1 MIIPTKDQQGNPN
14 GYLHLLWN
22 ANEQPDMRPD
32 QVYLTVIAPGCC
44 KGPHLHH
51 KRRGWFHVIK
61 GEVRIRIV
69 NYERNSITGALLGGE
84 GLQSIGVAPGEGAC
98 LYNAGQGEAWVIN
111 MPSPAYD
118 PNDPDEHVPENWQHP
133 DWWLKI
139 QEGR

>member
-44 KGPHLHH
+44 KGPHLHY

-61 GEVRIRIV
+61 GEVAVRVETRLADPYIDKRLVCRGDWISV
-69 NYERNSITGALLGGE
+69 PAGYGC
-84 GLQSIGVAPGEGAC
+84 C
-98 LYNAGQGEAWVIN
+98 LYNIGQGEAWVVN

-118 PNDPDEHVPENWQHP
+118 PNDPDEHVPEHWQHP
-133 DWWLKI
+133 DWWLKM
-139 QEGR
+139 QESR

>member
-14 GYLHLLWN
+14 GYLQLLWN
-22 ANEQPDMRPD
+22 ANEQPDYRPD

-44 KGPHLHH
+44 KGPHLHR

-61 GEVRIRIV
+61 GRVAIV
-69 NYERNSITGALLGGE
+69 INGVEFQLERSVGPLLVPP
-84 GLQSIGVAPGEGAC
+84 GLAAC
-98 LYNAGQGEAWVIN
+98 LYNVGQGEAWIIN

-118 PNDPDEHVPENWQHP
+118 PNDPDEHVPESWQHP

>member
-14 GYLHLLWN
+14 GYLQLLWN

-61 GEVRIRIV
+61 GQV
-69 NYERNSITGALLGGE
+69 SILVGDDSGPLEYICTRSS
-84 GLQSIGVAPGEGAC
+84 QGVLVESGKPAC
-98 LYNAGQGEAWVIN
+98 LYNVGQGEAWIIN